1 MTRKSKQR
9 YNAREAELAKMN
21 RLTIR
26 EYRARARLLGRIQVR
41 PPPVPVPKAV
51 ARAAIN
57 LRSAGMPKDEVYRA
71 LKPFLAHP
79 PTKRQLDQIYLA
91 SGAGY
96 RRGPGGVLGLQY
108 TGKGNGTRYV
118 PSRYREDKRAEQKV
132 SYLGMGRRN
141 KQYAAAYLRS
151 QGLDPKTEASEAYID
166 WVEGTAEGTP

>member
-9 YNAREAELAKMN
+9 YNAREAELARAN

-41 PPPVPVPKAV
+41 PPPSPVPRAV

-71 LKPFLAHP
+71 LRPFLAHP

-96 RRGPGGVLGLQY
+96 RRGPGGQRGVQY

>member
-9 YNAREAELAKMN
+9 YNAREAELAKTN

-41 PPPVPVPKAV
+41 PPPSPVPRAV

-57 LRSAGMPKDEVYRA
+57 LRSAGMPKQEVYRA

-91 SGAGY
+91 AGAGY

-151 QGLDPKTEASEAYID
+151 QGLDPKTEASEGYID

>member
-21 RLTIR
+21 RMTIR

-41 PPPVPVPKAV
+41 PPPSPVPRAV

-57 LRSAGMPKDEVYRA
+57 LRSAGMPKQEVYRA
-71 LKPFLAHP
+71 LRPFLAHP
-79 PTKRQLDQIYLA
+79 PTKRQLEQIYLA

-108 TGKGNGTRYV
+108 TGKGNGTRFV

-141 KQYAAAYLRS
+141 RQYASSYLRT
-151 QGLDPKTEASEAYID
+151 QGLDPKTDASEAYVD
-166 WVEGTAEGTP
+166 WVSGTAEGTP

>member
-9 YNAREAELAKMN
+9 YNTREAEQ
-21 RLTIR
+21 
-26 EYRARARLLGRIQVR
+26 ARAAGMSIRDYRVRGRILGRIRVR
-41 PPPVPVPKAV
+41 PPPSPVPRAV

-108 TGKGNGTRYV
+108 TGKGNGNRFV
-118 PSRYREDKRAEQKV
+118 PSRYREDKKAEQKV

-151 QGLDPKTEASEAYID
+151 QGLDPRTEASEAYID

>member
-21 RLTIR
+21 RMTIR

-41 PPPVPVPKAV
+41 PPPSPVPRAV
-51 ARAAIN
+51 AGAAIN

-79 PTKRQLDQIYLA
+79 PTKRQLEQIYLA

-118 PSRYREDKRAEQKV
+118 PSRYREDKQAEQKV

-141 KQYAAAYLRS
+141 RQYAAAYLRS

>member
-21 RLTIR
+21 RMTIR

-41 PPPVPVPKAV
+41 PSPSPVPRAV

-71 LKPFLAHP
+71 LKPFLACP
-79 PTKRQLDQIYLA
+79 PTERQLEQIYLA

-108 TGKGNGTRYV
+108 TGKGNATRFV
-118 PSRYREDKRAEQKV
+118 PSQYRADRRAEKLV
-132 SYLGMGRRN
+132 SRLGMARRN
-141 KQYAAAYLRS
+141 RQYAVAYLRT
-151 QGLDPKTEASEAYID
+151 QELDRKKYGSDAYID
-166 WVEGTAEGTP
+166 WDTGTAEGTP